1 MYSATELTSLGGS
14 SQSDDIDMI
23 RESGRSVI
31 AAKDAEIARLNREIN
46 EAEQQLDE
54 GLQLGADNE
63 CRINDEIAQLEQ
75 ELERITQRCQ
85 AQLDVLRE
93 QHDREI
99 SDVNAR
105 NAREIA
111 KLRAQIDRAQV
122 DQDGL
127 AQMANRAHDLRHNDA
142 EHQLDSAKTR
152 LKEVRAEVARLE
164 AELQKA
170 TNEQQQR
177 IGDARTEQA
186 AVAEL
191 REEMRRQAE
200 QASDRLRR
208 AKEKNTDLDKQ
219 LAEVRAQ
226 KEQNLRKSKPAKG
239 KKSLLSDT
247 SRIDAEVI
255 RLTNENEELREILR
269 ELDKLAYDVNK

>member
-1 MYSATELTSLGGS
+1 MSWGAFSPTELTSLGGS
-14 SQSDDIDMI
+14 AQSDDIDVI
-23 RESGRSVI
+23 RDFGRSVI
-31 AAKDAEIARLNREIN
+31 TAKDAEIARLNREID
-46 EAEQQLDE
+46 EAERQLDE
-54 GLQLGADNE
+54 GRQSGADSE

-85 AQLDVLRE
+85 AQLDILRE

-111 KLRAQIDRAQV
+111 KLRAEIDRTQV

-127 AQMANRAHDLRHNDA
+127 AQMANRARDLLHEDA
-142 EHQLDSAKTR
+142 EDQLDSAKTH
-152 LKEVRAEVARLE
+152 LKQVRADVARLE

-170 TNEQQQR
+170 TNDQRQR
-177 IGDARTEQA
+177 IGNATAKQA

-208 AKEKNTDLDKQ
+208 AKEKNADLDRQ

-226 KEQNLRKSKPAKG
+226 KEQSLRKPKPAKAPCILFRR
-239 KKSLLSDT
+239 LLH
-247 SRIDAEVI
+247 RWPAP
-255 RLTNENEELREILR
+255 
-269 ELDKLAYDVNK
+269 